1 MRLPL
6 RILRFLFNRETLWA
20 LVLVLLVAAIVIM
33 TSDSSPT
40 WIYQGF

>member
-20 LVLVLLVAAIVIM
+20 VLLVLLIAAIVIM